1 MYNKKIETLPLA
13 KLRKLQNKLLKSLLN
28 RLYKRVPFYKSLF
41 DELGIQLGDING
53 VEDLYKLPFTHKDD
67 LRDNYPYAM
76 FAEPMHEI
84 RRIHASSGTTGKP
97 TVVGYTQNDLAVF
110 DEVVA
115 RSLVCA
121 GARPGM
127 KLHNA
132 YGYGLFT
139 GGLGMHGGA
148 TKMGMAVIPVS
159 GGMTDRQLTIL
170 QDFAPEVICCTP
182 SYAQTLSD
190 ECKTRGIKP
199 NELAVKYAILG
210 AEPWTEAIRQQVEEG
225 LDVIATN
232 IYGLSEIIGPG
243 VSQEDFEEKGTG
255 SYIWEDH
262 FYPEVVD
269 KETGDPLPYGKEG
282 VLVFTTLTKEAFPL
296 LRYWTNDICSLHYD
310 PNAKRTHIK
319 MSAIKGRA
327 DDMLIIRGV
336 NLFHTQVEE
345 VVQQFEELTP
355 NYQLVVSKSGNMDA
369 VQVKVEVDTGVVPE
383 DTDLAARV
391 AERIK
396 NTIGLSMDISLQAP
410 GSIPRSQGGKLSRVV
425 DIRMASE

>member
-1 MYNKKIETLPLA
+1 MYNAEIETMP
-13 KLRKLQNKLLKSLLN
+13 LKSLRALQN
-28 RLYKRVPFYKSLF
+28 QRLSNLVKRLYKTVPFYKKQF
-41 DELGIQLGDING
+41 DEIGLQPGDVKT
-53 VEDLYKLPFTHKDD
+53 VEDIYKIPFTKKTD

-76 FAEPMHEI
+76 FATPMDKI

-97 TVVGYTQNDLAVF
+97 IVVGYTQKDLEIF

-121 GARPGM
+121 GALPGM

-148 TKMGMAVIPVS
+148 TKLGMAVIPVS
-159 GGMTDRQLTIL
+159 GGMTERQLTIL
-170 QDFAPEVICCTP
+170 QDFKPEVMCCTP
-182 SYAQTLSD
+182 SYAQTLS
-190 ECKTRGIKP
+190 EEFAKRGIDTNK
-199 NELAVKYAILG
+199 LAVKYAILG
-210 AEPWTEAIRQQVEEG
+210 AEPWTETIREQVEAG
-225 LDVIATN
+225 LNVTATN

-255 SYIWEDH
+255 SYVWEDH
-262 FYPEVVD
+262 FFPEVVD
-269 KETGDPLPYGKEG
+269 KETGEPLPYGEEG

-296 LRYWTNDICSLHYD
+296 LRYWTNDICSINYD
-310 PNAKRTHIK
+310 KNAKRTHIK

-345 VVQQFEELTP
+345 VIHQLDFLSP
-355 NYQLVVSKSGNMDA
+355 NYCLILERDGTMDT
-369 VQVKVEVDTGVVPE
+369 VTVEVETIKGVEPSNE
-383 DTDLAARV
+383 DLSKQLSDK
-391 AERIK
+391 IK
-396 NTIGLSMDISLQAP
+396 DTIGLSMAVELKAP
-410 GSIPRSQGGKLSRVV
+410 GEIPRSQGGKLSRIL
-425 DIRMASE
+425 DKRNLK